1 MPPYI
6 PLPYAS
12 DQPAYSNRDYTLKQM
27 QLLEQ
32 QAAREAA
39 YERERGTMMAGRWAG
54 LGGLATETLGSL
66 VQSRDLRA
74 AKAEAQRRYDA
85 EQAEDQRRYDLQERR
100 AAAVEAQQQIDR
112 EKANARFDYGLIMS
126 GPSGVPLSQSEQQ
139 TLAQVNPGA
148 MVPLTR
154 ERDEFVATEAPTPV
168 PTEELF
174 ANTLRRG
181 ITGEKRGPAAPLFG
195 GGIGTE
201 RVTEQYGVGRRPTA
215 AEEEQA
221 ADNKAR
227 TDAARAAAA
236 QLAIT
241 NKRAAEAAVRADL
254 RSAQILANQA
264 NADGRFLRAEDR
276 AERRLLLQDQQLAK
290 TIDARSQTQFN
301 TITSQ
306 YTKDPIV
313 AAADRTYVLRDTA
326 KAILA
331 ETPQNANPSRQLRL
345 AYAYVGAIDNYLSTV
360 RESELE
366 NLGQLDTRV
375 NQYKVELNRIANKG
389 GFLSPS
395 NARSIA
401 RDALEL
407 GGLLEKSRQR
417 KANEYGAR
425 ARVTNPI
432 VGGMFKDYL
441 EQIAAPED
449 GEELDWK

>member
-100 AAAVEAQQQIDR
+100 AAAVEAQQRIDR
-112 EKANARFDYGLIMS
+112 ETANARFDYGLIMS
-126 GPSGVPLSQSEQQ
+126 GPSGVPLSQSQQQ
-139 TLAQVNPGA
+139 TLARVNPGA

-154 ERDEFVATEAPTPV
+154 ERDQFVATEAPAPV

-195 GGIGTE
+195 GGIDTE
-201 RVTEQYGVGRRPTA
+201 RVTEQYGVGRRQTA

-221 ADNKAR
+221 ADNMAR
-227 TDAARAAAA
+227 TNAAKAAAA
-236 QLAIT
+236 SAHTARVLAAKIREEDIATAALTRAQAQRNFETT
-241 NKRAAEAAVRADL
+241 N
-254 RSAQILANQA
+254 
-264 NADGRFLRAEDR
+264 
-276 AERRLLLQDQQLAK
+276 
-290 TIDARSQTQFN
+290 AR
-301 TITSQ
+301 
-306 YTKDPIV
+306 IV
-313 AAADRTYVLRDTA
+313 AAEGRARNEQSKALPSGVQSYIASLASGGTRNGVTYPARTYDKAKDEVLRAWPTLSATHKGIDLPTV
-326 KAILA
+326 LA
-331 ETPQNANPSRQLRL
+331 TLDKLYGLASDPVTGERTRWNAVVS
-345 AYAYVGAIDNYLSTV
+345 GD
-360 RESELE
+360 
-366 NLGQLDTRV
+366 
-375 NQYKVELNRIANKG
+375 
-389 GFLSPS
+389 
-395 NARSIA
+395 
-401 RDALEL
+401 
-407 GGLLEKSRQR
+407 
-417 KANEYGAR
+417 
-425 ARVTNPI
+425 
-432 VGGMFKDYL
+432 
-441 EQIAAPED
+441 EQ
-449 GEELDWK
+449 